1 MAGSLKRMFG
11 VGLLGL
17 AVLASGPALAD
28 YRGHHEHR
36 GYGDRGHGDHGH
48 GGRNMAWGVG
58 GLVAGV
64 MIAEALANRQ
74 PAYSYPPAPV
84 YVAPAP
90 VVYSAPQPVYIPPPA
105 PAVSVQP
112 QVANSWYY
120 CQRPQGYYPYVRE
133 CRTGWIP
140 VQPTSY

>member
-1 MAGSLKRMFG
+1 MVATFKKVVSA
-11 VGLLGL
+11 GLLGL
-17 AVLASGPALAD
+17 AVLASAPAFAD
-28 YRGHHEHR
+28 YRGHYEHR
-36 GYGDRGHGDHGH
+36 GYYGHEHG

-64 MIAEALANRQ
+64 MIAEAMSNRQ
-74 PAYSYPPAPV
+74 PVYSYPSAPV

-105 PAVSVQP
+105 PVVNVQP
-112 QVANSWYY
+112 QAANSWYY

-133 CRTGWIP
+133 CHTGWIP
-140 VQPTSY
+140 VPPTSY